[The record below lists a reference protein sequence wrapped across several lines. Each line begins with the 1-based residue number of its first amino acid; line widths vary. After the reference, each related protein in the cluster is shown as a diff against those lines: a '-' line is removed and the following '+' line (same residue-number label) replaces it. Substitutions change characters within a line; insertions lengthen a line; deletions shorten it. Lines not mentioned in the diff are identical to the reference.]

1 MPKHSKAMLNKFQWF
16 LEFICFK
23 IKVLTNHVGEQS
35 KEEEGH
41 VKIKVN
47 SQDYEI
53 QGSLLD

>member
-23 IKVLTNHVGEQS
+23 IEMLTNHVGEQS

-41 VKIKVN
+41 VKIK
-47 SQDYEI
+47 E
-53 QGSLLD
+53 LTRL